1 MNLRLVAL
9 LASTAACALSAL
21 AQSAQTESAAPR
33 EEELALT
40 LPTDEWY
47 VPKNRLSFGF
57 RVLSSGANVNF
68 GNLGGVTGGRTLVPI
83 SAGSQ
88 SRIYDNGSVALDA
101 VRANEQLPT
110 SVSPAAGTSEVFGVY
125 PGTGRYQVLIATNNA
140 GTITNTQTADYLS
153 YQAGRSRIW
162 SYAADSQIVGNRV
175 AMSNYTS
182 VSDGATAQKD
192 EGMNGGIE
200 FSLSR
205 NFGSF
210 GPKID
215 WSVTA
220 GLALNGVNA
229 KTGGTV
235 RATLRTQTDLFQIN
249 GTLPT
254 TDARFNNPAFDT
266 LTLPDGSTVPNGLET
281 TVTVNDIPVGPTTTT
296 TVAGAATVQGNW
308 QIKGAYFLMRLG
320 PSVHAQLSE
329 RWGLSASA
337 GFAGAF
343 AGTRYS
349 VVEELRIPD
358 VSTPI
363 IDEPSSS
370 ESKFLTGYYA
380 DVTVDWLATERT
392 GLFAGVAVQQ
402 LAGYD
407 QSVGGRTAKIDF
419 GSAVGIRGGINFK
432 F

>member
-1 MNLRLVAL
+1 MNLRFVAP
-9 LASTAACALSAL
+9 LALAAACALPVL
-21 AQSAQTESAAPR
+21 AQPAPADQGPPR

-40 LPTDEWY
+40 LPSDEWY

-57 RVLSSGANVNF
+57 RILSSGASVNF
-68 GNLGGVTGGRTLVPI
+68 GNLGGVMGERTLVPI
-83 SAGSQ
+83 SEGSQ
-88 SRIYDNGSVALDA
+88 SRVYDNGSVALDA
-101 VRANEQLPT
+101 VRANETLPT

-125 PGTGRYQVLIATNNA
+125 PGTGRYQVFVATNNA

-153 YQAGRSRIW
+153 YQAGRSRVW
-162 SYAADSQIVGNRV
+162 SYTTDSQISGGRV
-175 AMSNYTS
+175 AMSNFS
-182 VSDGATAQKD
+182 SISEGASAQKD
-192 EGMNGGIE
+192 EGVNGGVE

-205 NFGSF
+205 NIGKLSS
-210 GPKID
+210 KID

-235 RATLRTQTDLFQIN
+235 RSTLRTQTDFFQIN
-249 GTLPT
+249 GAPPT
-254 TDARFNNPAFDT
+254 GDTRFNQPGFDT
-266 LTLPDGSTVPNGLET
+266 LTLPDGSTVPTGLET
-281 TVTVNDIPVGPTTTT
+281 TTTVNDIPIGPTTTT
-296 TVAGAATVQGNW
+296 TTAGAATVQGNW
-308 QIKGAYFLMRLG
+308 QIKGAYFLMRVG
-320 PSVHAQLSE
+320 PSIHAQLSE

-349 VVEELRIPD
+349 VVEELQVPD
-358 VSTPI
+358 VATPI

-380 DVTVDWLATERT
+380 DVTVDWFATERT

-402 LAGYD
+402 IDGYD
-407 QSVGGRTAKIDF
+407 QSVAGRTAKIDF